1 MAQAVALN
9 GLNYESHMQFRM
21 SVVPILIYRR
31 QQKEEQEHEGEEEQ
45 EHEGEEEQ
53 EQEHE
58 GEEEQEQEP
67 EPEPEP
73 EQANPNDPISVV
85 PGIVTVA
92 GETFCH
98 IIANKRLLFT
108 RRRGRYRFEIAFP
121 NMNLDLDNLNVERH
135 GLLAAFYCPVPAG
148 TVDAVHFSNQTAQ
161 NQKLKMYGY
170 QISASG
176 QVQRDLTN
184 GYLTHIGNRVGQ
196 EYIGHDCTPS
206 KLSLSG
212 SPIFNEERQLVGIS
226 YADFGITKALNVE
239 NIASM
244 LSEFYDGMENRPM
257 SDILQR
263 IRDVGEHQ
271 FVQPADHM
279 T

>member
-1 MAQAVALN
+1 MAQDAVALN
-9 GLNYESHMQFRM
+9 GLNYESHMQFRR

-31 QQKEEQEHEGEEEQ
+31 QQKEEQEHEGEE
-45 EHEGEEEQ
+45 
-53 EQEHE
+53 
-58 GEEEQEQEP
+58 EQEP

-148 TVDAVHFSNQTAQ
+148 IVDAVHFSNQTAQ

-176 QVQRDLTN
+176 QVQRDL
-184 GYLTHIGNRVGQ
+184 IMA
-196 EYIGHDCTPS
+196 I
-206 KLSLSG
+206 
-212 SPIFNEERQLVGIS
+212 
-226 YADFGITKALNVE
+226 
-239 NIASM
+239 
-244 LSEFYDGMENRPM
+244 
-257 SDILQR
+257 
-263 IRDVGEHQ
+263 
-271 FVQPADHM
+271 
-279 T
+279 

>member
-1 MAQAVALN
+1 MAQEAVALN

-92 GETFCH
+92 
-98 IIANKRLLFT
+98 
-108 RRRGRYRFEIAFP
+108 
-121 NMNLDLDNLNVERH
+121 DLDNLNVERH

>member
-1 MAQAVALN
+1 M
-9 GLNYESHMQFRM
+9 
-21 SVVPILIYRR
+21 VPILIYRR
-31 QQKEEQEHEGEEEQ
+31 
-45 EHEGEEEQ
+45 EQ
-53 EQEHE
+53 EQE
-58 GEEEQEQEP
+58 QEQAQAQAQA
-67 EPEPEP
+67 
-73 EQANPNDPISVV
+73 QANPNNPISVV
-85 PGIVTVA
+85 PGIVTVT

-98 IIANKRLLFT
+98 IIANKRLLFPLD
-108 RRRGRYRFEIAFP
+108 RDRYRYEIAFP
-121 NMNLDLDNLNVERH
+121 NMNLDLDNLNVERYSM
-135 GLLAAFYCPVPAG
+135 LAAFYCPVPAG
-148 TVDAVHFSNQTAQ
+148 IVDAVHFGNQTAQ

-206 KLSLSG
+206 KLSRSG

-239 NIASM
+239 SISAM
-244 LSEFYDGMENRPM
+244 LSQLYDGNNMPM
-257 SDILQR
+257 SVILQR

-271 FVQPADHM
+271 FAPPADHM

>member
-1 MAQAVALN
+1 MAQDAIALN
-9 GLNYESHMQFRM
+9 GLNHESHMQFRR
-21 SVVPILIYRR
+21 SVVPILIYPR
-31 QQKEEQEHEGEEEQ
+31 QQEEEEEHEP
-45 EHEGEEEQ
+45 
-53 EQEHE
+53 
-58 GEEEQEQEP
+58 EQEP
-67 EPEPEP
+67 EQEQ
-73 EQANPNDPISVV
+73 EQANPNDPVSVV

-98 IIANKRLLFT
+98 IIANKRLLFS
-108 RRRGRYRFEIAFP
+108 RDRGRYRFEIAFP
-121 NMNLDLDNLNVERH
+121 NMNLDLDNLKVERH

-148 TVDAVHFSNQTAQ
+148 IVDAVHFSNQTAQ

-206 KLSLSG
+206 KLSKSG

-239 NIASM
+239 SIAAM
-244 LSEFYDGMENRPM
+244 LSEFYDGMDNMPM
-257 SDILQR
+257 SVILQR

-271 FVQPADHM
+271 FAPPADHM